1 MTQWLKYHVWI
12 TQIWCA
18 TSKTSD
24 FFFLKMCKW
33 QLLILS
39 RRGLLLCF
47 GWHYEALNDISWIFA
62 MRSIYINCRLVKFC
76 SWTPCRVVSSKS
88 SGSVSLAWVAQGGS
102 GTLMDLLTKDTKG
115 PQGWSKIQAHLLSKV
130 KDTYC
135 SRTPRWIKDI
145 SKLSVWRHCKI
156 DPKGG
161 RKVTSQHIVFTAFG

>member
-33 QLLILS
+33 QLLFLW

-88 SGSVSLAWVAQGGS
+88 SGSVSLAWWVAQGGS

-115 PQGWSKIQAHLLSKV
+115 PQGWSKIQAYLLSQYTKA
-130 KDTYC
+130 
-135 SRTPRWIKDI
+135 PQGG
-145 SKLSVWRHCKI
+145 SKTQDFFLSEDFAKSNLRF
-156 DPKGG
+156 G
-161 RKVTSQHIVFTAFG
+161 RIVTSQHIVFTAFG